1 MKLTYILLL
10 VTIIAGA
17 ARADDLQHRPRYT
30 LRPGDVLTL
39 KYRYTPELD
48 QTVTVLPDG
57 YVNLNLVG
65 DMMVNNLTL
74 EQAHDLIIQKASEHL
89 VNPELN
95 IVLTQFQQP
104 YVVVAGEVARPG
116 KIDLREDTTAMQAV
130 MLSGGFSEDAKSGQV
145 ILFRR
150 INADSAEVRVLNL
163 RKMKKTSDLE
173 RDVAL
178 QPGDMLYIPRDHIEN
193 ISRIMK
199 TANLGM
205 YFNPIQP

>member
-1 MKLTYILLL
+1 MKLTFLLL
-10 VTIIAGA
+10 LTVIVAGA

-30 LRPGDVLTL
+30 LRPGDVIQL

-48 QTVTVLPDG
+48 QTVTVPPRG

-65 DMMVNNLTL
+65 DMMVNNPTVK
-74 EQAHDLIIQKASEHL
+74 QVHDLIIQKASAPL

-150 INADSAEVRVLNL
+150 INSDDAEVRVLDL
-163 RKMKKTSDLE
+163 KKMKKTDDLE

-178 QPGDMLYIPRDHIEN
+178 QPGDMLYVPRDRIEN

-205 YFNPIQP
+205 YF